1 MNELVY
7 IEKHDTGVA
16 EIVLNNPARKNAMG
30 APMMRELCAAVL
42 EVQDDDEVRAIVLRG
57 EGGCFCS
64 GAICPAWPPVAAK
77 AWRRAATASPCSDAP
92 SLISRIARSPSSRR
106 SRGTPWAVAQPRSGV
121 RYGLCRR

>member
-64 GAICPAWPPVAAK
+64 GGDLSGVASGGRK
-77 AWRRAATASPCSDAP
+77 SVEESRDSISVFGRAV
-92 SLISRIARSPSSRR
+92 SLH
-106 SRGTPWAVAQPRSGV
+106 RGGRGVRHGRWLQPRSGV

>member
-42 EVQDDDEVRAIVLRG
+42 EVQDDDEVRAVASASLWR
-57 EGGCFCS
+57 
-64 GAICPAWPPVAAK
+64 AIWSMPPM
-77 AWRRAATASPCSDAP
+77 
-92 SLISRIARSPSSRR
+92 RR
-106 SRGTPWAVAQPRSGV
+106 SSPPTSST
-121 RYGLCRR
+121 